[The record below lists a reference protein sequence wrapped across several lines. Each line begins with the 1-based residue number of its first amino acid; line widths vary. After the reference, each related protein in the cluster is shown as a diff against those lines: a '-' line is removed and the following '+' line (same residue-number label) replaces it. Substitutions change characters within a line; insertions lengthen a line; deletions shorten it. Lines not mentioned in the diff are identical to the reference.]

1 MTQAKAKPIT
11 FDEYLAHDDG
21 TDKCYEL
28 INGELIEVPPETEEN
43 AYRAFS
49 LLMALS
55 MFIDIRRLKVQ
66 KLEVEVPALPGMPSN
81 RQPDLT
87 VLDEGHIEE
96 MAAINQ
102 MAIRFSMNP
111 PLMVVEV
118 VSPYSNRSDANYRRD
133 YEDKLQQYQ
142 QRGIPEYWIVDPTA
156 QQVTV
161 LVLGDGQYQSSVFK
175 ETQMVVSATFPDLKV
190 MAKDVLL
197 V

>member
-21 TDKCYEL
+21 TDKCYEW

-49 LLMALS
+49 LLLALS
-55 MFIDIRRLKVQ
+55 KFIDIRRLKVQ
-66 KLEVEVPALPGMPSN
+66 KLEVEVPALSGMPSN

-102 MAIRFSMNP
+102 MAIRLSMAP

-118 VSPYSNRSDANYRRD
+118 VSPYSSQGDANYRRD
-133 YEDKLQQYQ
+133 YEDKRQQYEQ
-142 QRGIPEYWIVDPTA
+142 CGIPEYWIVDPTA
-156 QQVTV
+156 RQVTV
-161 LVLGDGQYQSSVFK
+161 LTLVDGQYQPVVFEDSQLIVSV
-175 ETQMVVSATFPDLKV
+175 TFPALKIV
-190 MAKDVLL
+190 ASDVLR

>member
-1 MTQAKAKPIT
+1 MTQAKTKPIT
-11 FDEYLAHDDG
+11 FDEYLTHDDG

-55 MFIDIRRLKVQ
+55 KFIDIRRLKVQ
-66 KLEVEVPALPGMPSN
+66 KLEVEVPALPGMPNN

-102 MAIRFSMNP
+102 MAIRLSMNP

-118 VSPYSNRSDANYRRD
+118 VSPYSSRSDVNYRRD
-133 YEDKLQQYQ
+133 YEDKRRQYQ
-142 QRGIPEYWIVDPTA
+142 QCGIPEYWIVDPTA
-156 QQVTV
+156 QLVTV
-161 LVLGDGQYQSSVFK
+161 LVLVDGEYQASVFK
-175 ETQMVVSATFPDLKV
+175 ETQMLVSATFPDLKA